1 MCEREHA
8 ATAVMDTPLPVDIA
22 AVWGAFLFEGLMV
35 STLNTGRAS
44 EILDRWGNGCIEL
57 VAEACSHLPELWAQ
71 AEPHWH
77 AGESFPGIFE
87 YEVVSE
93 LGSVMGDHVLQYGY
107 LPSEQEVESTITRLL
122 KEFFRDYLE
131 APAKISA
138 AVPAIAP

>member
-1 MCEREHA
+1 MCEREINA
-8 ATAVMDTPLPVDIA
+8 PPVVEKPLPVEVA
-22 AVWGAFLFEGLMV
+22 AVWGAFLFEGLFV

-93 LGSVMGDHVLQYGY
+93 LGSVMGDHVLQHGY
-107 LPSEQEVESTITRLL
+107 LPSEQEVESTVTRLL

-131 APAKISA
+131 TPASQRA
-138 AVPAIAP
+138 ATPA